1 MAFSHIMADRKNMT
15 KITEGGR
22 VLIPVEYRRALN
34 LEIGDEVVCLLD
46 EGEIRIIPRQE
57 AFRRAQNII
66 GQYVKSRS
74 LADELISQ
82 RREESHHE

>member
-1 MAFSHIMADRKNMT
+1 MT

-22 VLIPVEYRRALN
+22 ILIPVEYRRALN
-34 LEIGDEVVCLLD
+34 LEVGDEVVCILD
-46 EGEIRIIPRQE
+46 EGEIRIIPRPE

-66 GQYVKSRS
+66 GRYVKSRS

-82 RREESHHE
+82 RREEAHNE